1 MLSFVGE
8 NVSVIYNRYIQK
20 KHHPWGG
27 NKLTIL
33 LPPASGENVKYP
45 SRFISAPLWHLYGFP
60 HIYLP
65 KIIIVP

>member
-8 NVSVIYNRYIQK
+8 NVSAIYNRYIQK

-33 LPPASGENVKYP
+33 IPPASGEMLNTPLASFQPLCGIIYP
-45 SRFISAPLWHLYGFP
+45 FRISTY
-60 HIYLP
+60 P
-65 KIIIVP
+65 K